1 MTMRRRKRARE
12 EVNLARHLYVYDGRG
27 YEGEL
32 ELFQRAHVAA
42 GAAEAADL
50 PGLCPRF
57 LYRVVDA
64 DAADGPLI
72 TDDEIAVRRYL
83 ASHPAAA
90 VSIVPMTRQ
99 GDRVTAGARSATP

>member
-1 MTMRRRKRARE
+1 M
-12 EVNLARHLYVYDGRG
+12 ARHLYVYGGRG

-32 ELFQRAHVAA
+32 ELYRRAQVAA
-42 GAAEAADL
+42 GSAETADL

-64 DAADGPLI
+64 GTRETPLI

-83 ASHPAAA
+83 ASHPGAD
-90 VSIVPMTRQ
+90 VSIVPM
-99 GDRVTAGARSATP
+99 ARPSGPSGPVRGQ